1 MSGSLRVGIVHYL
14 NSRPLAWGFR
24 RGRMGEGFEVSYLP
38 PAAVADGLA
47 AAELDVGL
55 VPAIELQRIPGLSAV
70 AGPCVAA
77 TREVR
82 SVLLISRRE
91 IARIRRVRLD
101 ENSRTSA
108 ALVRI
113 LLAERYGVTAEYEQ
127 APADL
132 AAMLDGADAALL
144 IGDPALT
151 VDRQRYRVLD
161 LAAEWRELTGHPFV
175 FALWAVRDGVSRP
188 GLDQTFQE
196 SLRLA
201 QAELPLLIREA
212 AAETGLPA
220 AEIER
225 YLTRNLGFHLGPE
238 ERAGLREFHRRA
250 FAHGLIPRLEPLRFW
265 TQPAATFESTDFR

>member
-1 MSGSLRVGIVHYL
+1 V
-14 NSRPLAWGFR
+14 
-24 RGRMGEGFEVSYLP
+24 GEGFEVSYLP

-55 VPAIELQRIPGLSAV
+55 VPAIELQRIPGLSALP
-70 AGPCVAA
+70 GPCVAA

-82 SVLLISRRE
+82 SVLLISQRE
-91 IARIRRVRLD
+91 IAEIRRVRLD

-144 IGDPALT
+144 IGDPALE

-161 LAAEWRELTGHPFV
+161 LAAEWRQLTGHPFV
-175 FALWAVRDGVSRP
+175 FALWAVRDGVARP
-188 GLDQTFQE
+188 DLTRPFCD
-196 SLRLA
+196 SLRLGR
-201 QAELPLLIREA
+201 AELPVLIREA
-212 AAETGLPA
+212 VAETGLPA
-220 AEIER
+220 AAIER
-225 YLTRNLGFHLGPE
+225 YLTHNLGFHLGPA
-238 ERAGLREFHRRA
+238 ERAGLEEFHRRA
-250 FAHGLIPRLEPLRFW
+250 FANDLIPRLEPLRFW
-265 TQPAATFESTDFR
+265 PDPAVSEPRAVGRR